1 MYEVDRNSR
10 PPRLHYPHGSF
21 SARPDLQRMRYRGSL
36 GRTFVLGNLIV
47 KFPIRLPFALTLYS
61 RFLTGMRKPL
71 GTLDNLSRVYRPS
84 QTAHLLLSPMR
95 GKQHRGDRVVLHR
108 CLPQDLR
115 PECDA
120 PTYAIR
126 SPLCHNNKMQ

>member
-36 GRTFVLGNLIV
+36 GRAFALGTLV
-47 KFPIRLPFALTLYS
+47 VQVPIRLPFALTLFF

-84 QTAHLLLSPMR
+84 QTAQLLLSPMK
-95 GKQHRGDRVVLHR
+95 GKQHRRNRVVLHR
-108 CLPQDLR
+108 CLPRNLR

-126 SPLCHNNKMQ
+126 FLLYHNNRMQ